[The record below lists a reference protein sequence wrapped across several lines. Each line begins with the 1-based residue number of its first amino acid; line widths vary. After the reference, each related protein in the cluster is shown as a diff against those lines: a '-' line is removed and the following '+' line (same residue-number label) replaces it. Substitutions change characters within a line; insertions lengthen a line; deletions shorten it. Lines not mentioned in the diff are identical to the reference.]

1 MAMNYYQNKV
11 FVRIKH
17 SPSNHEVMCDK
28 ERHQHKNIQWCIRTI
43 KAKLYADNLGLQRP
57 IINERTEGTI
67 CPICESGILVE
78 KHEYLRYTY
87 NSGFRLDPEGEY
99 KVLSL
104 YLQCQLGCGSEQMD
118 AHCLKYNKETMLML
132 SEMKEKEL
140 NVG

>member
-17 SPSNHEVMCDK
+17 LPSNHEVMCHK

-43 KAKLYADNLGLQRP
+43 KAKLYADKLGLERP
-57 IINERTEGTI
+57 IINNRTEGTL

-87 NSGFRLDPEGEY
+87 KILNSFRLGPEGEY
-99 KVLSL
+99 EVLSL
-104 YLQCQLGCGSEQMD
+104 YLQCQLGCGSEQLD
-118 AHCLKYNKETMLML
+118 ADRK
-132 SEMKEKEL
+132 S
-140 NVG
+140 VV